1 MFGGGFNMNIFENI
15 QPAELR
21 LRHFITKEHYEDD
34 SRDIKVP
41 VIKLVG
47 TDPVSQKIDQ
57 YNIGYSI
64 RFSLTSCMDLT
75 ELIELNELIAV
86 FDDQDG
92 LQIGDDRGF
101 RIVGMNYMPMPELP
115 YYVYQFQTD
124 KPNKVP
130 FKKNEPIN

>member
-1 MFGGGFNMNIFENI
+1 MFGDGFNMNIFENI

-21 LRHFITKEHYEDD
+21 LRHFLTKEHYEDD
-34 SRDIKVP
+34 SHDIKVP

-101 RIVGMNYMPMPELP
+101 RIVGMNYMPMSELP

-130 FKKNEPIN
+130 FKKTG

>member
-1 MFGGGFNMNIFENI
+1 MNIFENI

-21 LRHFITKEHYEDD
+21 IRHFFTDD
-34 SRDIKVP
+34 QYKDVSRDIRVP

-101 RIVGMNYMPMPELP
+101 RIVGMSYNPVPGIP

-130 FKKNEPIN
+130 FKKI

>member
-1 MFGGGFNMNIFENI
+1 MNIFENI

-21 LRHFITKEHYEDD
+21 IRHFFTDD
-34 SRDIKVP
+34 QYKDASRDIRVP

-101 RIVGMNYMPMPELP
+101 RIVGMSYNPVPGMP

-130 FKKNEPIN
+130 FKKI